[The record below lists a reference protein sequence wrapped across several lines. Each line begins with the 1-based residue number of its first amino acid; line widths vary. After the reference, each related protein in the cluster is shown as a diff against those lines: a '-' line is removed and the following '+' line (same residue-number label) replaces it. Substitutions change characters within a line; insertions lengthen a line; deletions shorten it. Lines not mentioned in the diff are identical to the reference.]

1 MRSIHRCCAFHN
13 APQNTRAKPTKLLL
27 GAAACSRAG
36 SFTPDEDQEQQPL
49 LQTVV
54 LDVGGMKCGGCSA
67 AVKSMLLKHPGVQ
80 GAAVNLLTES
90 AAVTVRCGH
99 WRDMKTLPEYG

>member
-1 MRSIHRCCAFHN
+1 VLHIRYISLPHPHLH
-13 APQNTRAKPTKLLL
+13 T
-27 GAAACSRAG
+27 G
-36 SFTPDEDQEQQPL
+36 SFAPDEDPEQQLL

-90 AAVTVRCGH
+90 AAVTVRCAG
-99 WRDMKTLPEYG
+99 LLGV

>member
-1 MRSIHRCCAFHN
+1 ML
-13 APQNTRAKPTKLLL
+13 AKKLQPSTATAQLLL
-27 GAAACSRAG
+27 CDPQIDVATLLDAAFSCAG
-36 SFTPDEDQEQQPL
+36 SFTPDPEQQPL

-90 AAVTVRCGH
+90 AAVTVR
-99 WRDMKTLPEYG
+99 